1 MRTWDLS
8 RTMREIRK
16 AVILENGESLTDGQL
31 LETFLVR
38 GEEAAFETLV
48 HRHGQMVLGV
58 CRRVLRNTHDAEDA
72 FQATFLV
79 LVRKAR
85 SIMPR
90 EMVGP
95 WLYGVAYRTALEAR
109 TNVHKRHV
117 KEKELRQMT
126 EPNEKDENTWSELHS
141 LLDRELTGLPK
152 KYRVAIVL
160 CDLEGKTRKEAAGLL
175 HLPEGTLSTRLA
187 RGRALLAKRMT
198 RRGIALSGGSL
209 TMALGQN
216 AIASLQCSLVHTT
229 VKAGSLLVAGQT
241 VTGIISP
248 AVVALMEGVMKTM
261 LLTKLK
267 FASAAVLAIG
277 LIGTVNLVVC
287 RSLASAAGQVTAT
300 AAQDQHLEER
310 ERGFQRE
317 PDKPAG
323 EGSNDAKS
331 ADLPQSTLPYWLT
344 AIIDNQGKCRVG
356 VPNVI
361 YRTKYTK
368 IKKDGEEKEAYY
380 YEPHVKKFVQD
391 FEGSEVK
398 AFDARGNPIDS
409 KDLQKLLA
417 KETVVLASTDGRKVH
432 PSYLRVLKED
442 ALVLV
447 LSKKLHS
454 PYSPP
459 GPEPL
464 LQPPGP
470 SEDFKSSGPPKGPAP
485 YWVRTSMD
493 KEGRFVVGVPVVTY
507 KSGTAKV
514 TENGEEKEV
523 YYFEP
528 VATENVKQF
537 DSGDV
542 KVFTANG
549 KPLDSKEVQN
559 ILGDRKTLVLASTD
573 GRKVDPFYLRIIK
586 EGTLVLVISKPL
598 FDPAANYQTPPP

>member
-1 MRTWDLS
+1 
-8 RTMREIRK
+8 
-16 AVILENGESLTDGQL
+16 
-31 LETFLVR
+31 
-38 GEEAAFETLV
+38 
-48 HRHGQMVLGV
+48 
-58 CRRVLRNTHDAEDA
+58 
-72 FQATFLV
+72 
-79 LVRKAR
+79 
-85 SIMPR
+85 
-90 EMVGP
+90 
-95 WLYGVAYRTALEAR
+95 
-109 TNVHKRHV
+109 
-117 KEKELRQMT
+117 
-126 EPNEKDENTWSELHS
+126 
-141 LLDRELTGLPK
+141 
-152 KYRVAIVL
+152 
-160 CDLEGKTRKEAAGLL
+160 
-175 HLPEGTLSTRLA
+175 
-187 RGRALLAKRMT
+187 
-198 RRGIALSGGSL
+198 
-209 TMALGQN
+209 
-216 AIASLQCSLVHTT
+216 
-229 VKAGSLLVAGQT
+229 
-241 VTGIISP
+241 
-248 AVVALMEGVMKTM
+248 MEGVMKTM
-261 LLTKLK
+261 LLTNLK

-277 LIGTVNLVVC
+277 LIGTVNLVVYG
-287 RSLASAAGQVTAT
+287 SLAAAAGQVTAA

-310 ERGFQRE
+310 ERGFQSE

-331 ADLPQSTLPYWLT
+331 TDLPKSTLPYWVT
-344 AIIDNQGKCRVG
+344 ATIDNQGKCTVG

-391 FEGSEVK
+391 FESSEVK

-447 LSKKLHS
+447 FSKKLHS

-459 GPEPL
+459 SPEPF
-464 LQPPGP
+464 LQPGP
-470 SEDFKSSGPPKGPAP
+470 SEDFKSSGPSKGPAP

-549 KPLDSKEVQN
+549 KALDSKEVQN
-559 ILGDRKTLVLASTD
+559 LLRDRKTLVLASTD
-573 GRKVDPFYLRIIK
+573 GRKVDPFYLRIVK
-586 EGTLVLVISKPL
+586 EGTLVLVISKPF
-598 FDPAANYQTPPP
+598 FDPVSYQPQFQIPPP